1 MEDRL
6 KPCPFCGGEAGYTNA
21 QLPNGTEVY
30 YIECLECGASSAV
43 YGTAEKACREWNTR
57 KPMDRIV
64 EQLEKLPYKTKT
76 IMRESKEVPEYF
88 ETVRVDKYIRQD
100 KAIEIVKAV

>member
-1 MEDRL
+1 MEDNL

-43 YGTAEKACREWNTR
+43 YGTVEKAVKEWNIR

-64 EQLEKLPYKTKT
+64 EQLEEQSITWKPS
-76 IMRESKEVPEYF
+76 SKEWWKPSS
-88 ETVRVDKYIRQD
+88 TTISLK
-100 KAIEIVKAV
+100 KAIEIVKNGGSNE